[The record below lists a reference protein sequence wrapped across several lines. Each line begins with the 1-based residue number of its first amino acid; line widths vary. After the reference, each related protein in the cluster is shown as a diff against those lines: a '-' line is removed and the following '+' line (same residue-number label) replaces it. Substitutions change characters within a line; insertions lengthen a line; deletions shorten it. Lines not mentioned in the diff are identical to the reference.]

1 MARKSKKLKKS
12 FNKKALSSFFIA
24 FFLFIYL
31 GILTSGFGF
40 LGDFFSKVSFIT
52 FGIGSYAIYPII
64 ILNIIFFVLDKMNK
78 DKIKTFFF
86 IYLSFFT
93 FLIVIGLNLSQKF
106 SLADFISYNIKL
118 ANLHYGVGILGG
130 ILTYLIGFLI
140 GKIGSYILFAIS
152 ILLTVLSIINLP
164 VKVFLEEIYK
174 SIKKLILFMKK
185 RILELTHKTKNKAKS
200 EQVVP
205 KRKINKNTKKTLK
218 SELVDEPL
226 TPRVDYFTD
235 KDTETDKK
243 SSKDNILI
251 SNYRD
256 RDLEG
261 NTQISI
267 KDFDHN
273 VSSMSNYRL
282 PPLELLKANKVSES
296 ADDTD
301 IIERNARAIETTL
314 ESFNI
319 ESEVVQVNRGPRVT
333 SYELKPQGGVKVSS
347 IVNLQDNLAL
357 SLASSGIRIEA
368 PIPGKAVV
376 GIEVPNKSED
386 SVGLKEII
394 GSQEFQNN
402 KDNIPFALGKDIQ
415 GESIVTTIEKMPHLL
430 IAGATGSG
438 KSVCINTLIMSI
450 LYSKSPDDVKLILI
464 DPKMVE
470 LNVYNGIP
478 HLVIP
483 VVTDPKK
490 ASAALNWAVREMERR
505 YEIFSKKSVRDITS
519 YKESFNPEEDENLP
533 YIVIVIDELS
543 DLMMVAANE
552 VEDYISRLAQMS
564 RACGIHL
571 VIATQRPSV
580 DVITGTIKAN
590 IPSRI
595 SFSVSSQ
602 IDSRTILDM
611 SGAEKLLGKGD
622 MLFYPSNY
630 RKPKRIQGAYISDQE
645 VENIV
650 RYIKDHSDAE
660 YNEDVINDIKDQK
673 KETSPLNSQD
683 EFLSDAIDLVIS
695 ERQASVS
702 LIQRRLQVGYARAG
716 RIIDQM
722 EELGVIEG
730 HQGSKPRNVLVN
742 YNVLKE
748 DENEHSE

>member
-12 FNKKALSSFFIA
+12 FNKKALSSFFIS
-24 FFLFIYL
+24 FFLFVYL
-31 GILTSGFGF
+31 AILTSGLGF
-40 LGDFFSKVSFIT
+40 LGDFFSKVSFT
-52 FGIGSYAIYPII
+52 VFGIGSYAIFPII
-64 ILNIIFFVLDKMNK
+64 ILNIIFFAFDKMDK
-78 DKIKTFFF
+78 EKIKSFFF
-86 IYLSFFT
+86 IYLTFFS
-93 FLIVIGLNLSQKF
+93 FLIVVGLNLNQEF
-106 SLADFISYNIKL
+106 NLADFMSYNIKL
-118 ANLHYGVGILGG
+118 ANIRYGVGILGG
-130 ILTYLIGFLI
+130 MLTYLIGFLI
-140 GKIGSYILFAIS
+140 GKIGSYILFAVS
-152 ILLTVLSIINLP
+152 VLLTILSIIKLP
-164 VKVFLEEIYK
+164 IKDFLGEINA
-174 SIKKLILFMKK
+174 SIKKLFFFIK
-185 RILELTHKTKNKAKS
+185 RWVQVLVSKIKSKAKS
-200 EQVVP
+200 KP
-205 KRKINKNTKKTLK
+205 NKIRNSDSNNRENLNLQNKSIKPAMDNFL
-218 SELVDEPL
+218 DEN
-226 TPRVDYFTD
+226 DI
-235 KDTETDKK
+235 ETNKK
-243 SSKDNILI
+243 SSKDNMLI

-267 KDFDHN
+267 KDFDQNPSHI
-273 VSSMSNYRL
+273 SNYRL
-282 PPLELLKANKVSES
+282 PPLELLKANQVSDS
-296 ADDTD
+296 GDDTD

-314 ESFNI
+314 QSFNI

-402 KDNIPFALGKDIQ
+402 KDKIPFALGKDIQ

-543 DLMMVAANE
+543 DLMMVAASE

-650 RYIKDHSDAE
+650 TYIKNHSDAE

-673 KETSPLNSQD
+673 KETSALNSQD

-730 HQGSKPRNVLVN
+730 HQGSKPRSVLVN
-742 YNVLKE
+742 HNVLKE